1 MTGIRLFEI
10 VLLPPLWAL
19 TLHTARKARAA
30 RGTPDAAPTRL
41 LAGVVGLIT
50 LSVTVGVPAVRRV
63 IDATAGVQSV
73 TNVLAHLLGMAA
85 ITCLTGFVRH
95 LSGAPEPRRP
105 WLHRL
110 PLPLAGTALAT
121 AFAAGTR
128 PDGEQHLLTDGSS
141 AAHQAYWAVYLAY
154 VMWGVTSVGLMCLR
168 HRRHAPPGPLRTS
181 LNLLGSGTATAVAYA
196 VHRCAYLAARDTGWW
211 LFRDGVVVPTTQVL
225 LAASL
230 LLYLAGISWPAL
242 AEWRAARASRR
253 RLRTLEPLWRAVC
266 GVVPEVVLPLPQQL
280 RATPDVLLYRY
291 VIEIS
296 DGLLALGPYRRDTET
311 TEVAEARERLAAAG
325 LTGRRLEA
333 AAEAVAVRRA
343 VEALAAGHAPL
354 REPAGTPQGAPDES
368 PAEALELLAE
378 YYGHPLVRAVARTPL
393 SRPC

>member
-1 MTGIRLFEI
+1 MTGIRPFEI

-19 TLHTARKARAA
+19 TVHTARKARSA
-30 RGTPDAAPTRL
+30 RATPDAAPARL

-63 IDATAGVQSV
+63 IDATTGVQSI
-73 TNVLAHLLGMAA
+73 TNVFGHLLGMAA
-85 ITCLTGFVRH
+85 VTCLTGFVRH

-110 PLPLAGTALAT
+110 PLPLAGTALAA

-128 PDGEQHLLTDGSS
+128 PNGEQHLLTDGSS
-141 AAHQAYWAVYLAY
+141 AAHDAYWAVYLAY

-181 LNLLGSGTATAVAYA
+181 LNLLGCGTAAAVAYA
-196 VHRCAYLAARDTGWW
+196 VHRCAYLAAQDSGWW
-211 LFRDGVVVPTTQVL
+211 IFRDAVVVPTTQAL
-225 LAASL
+225 LAAAL
-230 LLYLAGISWPAL
+230 LLHLAGIAWPAL
-242 AEWRAARASRR
+242 AERRADRASRR

-266 GVVPEVVLPLPQQL
+266 GVVPEVVLPLPEQL
-280 RATPDVLLYRY
+280 RAAPDVLLYRY

-296 DGLLALGPYRRDTET
+296 DGLLALGPYLGDTDT
-311 TEVAEARERLAAAG
+311 DADDARERLAAAG
-325 LTGRRLEA
+325 LTGHRLDA

-343 VEALAAGHAPL
+343 VEALAAGRPPLGEPGPAP
-354 REPAGTPQGAPDES
+354 RGVPGED

-393 SRPC
+393 SPRC